1 MIKTALLVVTLV
13 GGAPYETE
21 MPTMKEC
28 MEAREKVIIQGGVSQ
43 AVCLPY
49 TRPTEIIQEFLSGF
63 TNNNCGDDRLWK
75 KN

>member
-1 MIKTALLVVTLV
+1 LIKTALLVVTLV

-28 MEAREKVIIQGGVSQ
+28 MEAREKVIIQGGVGQ

-49 TRPTEIIQEFLSGF
+49 TRPAEIIQEFFSGF
-63 TNNNCGDDRLWK
+63 TNNKCGDNKWRK
-75 KN
+75 MN